1 MQCILCG
8 CSQTKAAAVSV
19 KKSKKTFFR
28 CAKCDFCF
36 LDRTQL
42 LDFSQE
48 KERYLLH
55 RNSIDN
61 AGYVNWLGGIVD
73 CAVHEID
80 LEEKNVL
87 DYGCGH
93 TPVLPAILKSKVPH
107 IGKVD
112 YYDLY
117 FFPNI
122 DFSEKYAC
130 IFAVEVFEHFRDV
143 YKEAVRVFSLI
154 EPGGYIVIS
163 TGLLPEEN
171 KFASWWYIQDATH
184 ISFYS
189 LQTFKWFARMFSLKI
204 IFSDGKSAV
213 ILQKS

>member
-8 CSQTKAAAVSV
+8 CSETKAVAVV
-19 KKSKKTFFR
+19 TRKSKKTFFR

-55 RNSIDN
+55 QNSNDN
-61 AGYVNWLGGIVD
+61 LGYVNWLSGIVD
-73 CAVHEID
+73 CAMHEID
-80 LEEKNVL
+80 LKGKNIL

-93 TPVLPAILKSKVPH
+93 TPVLPEILKGKVPH
-107 IGKVD
+107 IGRID

-117 FFPNI
+117 FFPDL
-122 DFSEKYAC
+122 DFSEGYTC
-130 IFAVEVFEHFRDV
+130 IFSVEVFEHFRDT
-143 YKEAVRVFSLI
+143 YKEAAQVFSLI
-154 EPGGYIVIS
+154 ETGGYIVIS
-163 TGLLPEEN
+163 TRLLPEEN

-189 LQTFKWFARMFSLKI
+189 LRTFKWFAETFSLKI
-204 IFSDGKSAV
+204 VFFDGKS
-213 ILQKS
+213 IIIFQKL